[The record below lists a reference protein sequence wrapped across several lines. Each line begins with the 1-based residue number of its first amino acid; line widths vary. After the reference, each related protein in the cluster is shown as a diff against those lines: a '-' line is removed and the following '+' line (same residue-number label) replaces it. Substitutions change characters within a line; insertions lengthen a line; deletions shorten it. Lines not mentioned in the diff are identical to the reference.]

1 MLNFLED
8 EIKDTEINQTDDA
21 AQLEET
27 EDQVD
32 DFETNLADF
41 KDGKEEPVE
50 IVNEIKDSFLDYA
63 MSVIVDR
70 ALPDVRD
77 GLKPV
82 QRRILFAMNELNI
95 LPGSAHKKSARIVGE
110 VIGKYH
116 PHGDSSVYEA
126 MVRMA
131 QDFSYL
137 HPLVDGHGNFGSVD
151 GDGAAAMRYTE
162 ARMSKVALDLVKDL
176 EKETVDFIA
185 NYDGSEQEPKVLPAR
200 FPNLLVNGVKG
211 IAVGMA
217 TSIPPHNMQEVLAGT
232 IALIENPDMPLA
244 DLMNIIKGPDFPTGG
259 EILDLN
265 GLYRGYL
272 TGQGRVVIRS
282 IVEIQETKSGKAQII
297 IKEIPY
303 LVNRKLLIEKISEL
317 VKDKIVDGIV
327 AIADESN
334 RKGTRLVLD
343 LRRDVIPEVVLN
355 NLYKYSQLQ
364 SSFAINMIALVNGV
378 PKQLGLI
385 PILKNFIEFQIELLI
400 RKTKFELKKAE
411 ARIHIIKGLIKAL
424 SAIDL
429 VVKLIKESKTP
440 EVAKTKLIEN
450 LDIDEVQ
457 AKAILALTLQRL
469 TSLEIDKIHEEHQ
482 ELLSK
487 IEYYNLILSSP
498 DKQKEIIKGDL
509 QELMAKYTKPRRSI
523 LNLSTSLDIENED
536 LIPRK
541 DVIITV
547 TENGYVKRIDADQY
561 RVQSRGGVGASGI
574 KINEDDKV
582 QVILKTSSHDQILIF
597 TNFGRV
603 YQLKAF
609 KIPEASKQGKGLP
622 LVNLIDFQEKEH
634 FQCITNLSPDLENGY
649 LFFLTKGGKIKKTHD
664 SEFSRVNANGKKA
677 IQLLEGDELLQA
689 VHFEGNPFIMIATK
703 LGQAL
708 KFKSDTLRPLGRTS
722 QGVRSITLAE
732 GDEIIGC
739 SVVKDEETDVLV
751 ISEFGLGKRTQAKE
765 YRTTSRVG
773 KGVKTIKITEK
784 TGKLVALIVASD
796 QQDLIASTDLGVVI
810 RTPIS
815 EISRTSRNTQGVK
828 IIKPAEGS
836 KVQTITLDESF
847 QPEEISEPTAI
858 AESETK

>member
-1 MLNFLED
+1 MLNFLD
-8 EIKDTEINQTDDA
+8 EEKLDTELNEEN
-21 AQLEET
+21 LEEISQDEEQA
-27 EDQVD
+27 ED
-32 DFETNLADF
+32 FGTNLADF
-41 KDGKEEPVE
+41 KDAKEEPVE
-50 IVNEIKDSFLDYA
+50 IVSEIKDSFLDYA

-82 QRRILFAMNELNI
+82 QRRILYAMNELNI

-162 ARMSKVALDLVKDL
+162 ARMSKVALDLVRDL
-176 EKETVDFIA
+176 EKETVDFGD
-185 NYDGSEQEPKVLPAR
+185 NYDGSEKEPKVLPAR

-217 TSIPPHNMQEVLAGT
+217 TSIPPHNMQEILAGT
-232 IALIENPDMPLA
+232 IALIDNPDLPLTE
-244 DLMNIIKGPDFPTGG
+244 LMNIIKGPDFPTGG

-265 GLYRGYL
+265 GLHRGYL

-282 IVEIQETKSGKAQII
+282 IVDINTTKSGKAQII

-317 VKDKIVDGIV
+317 VKEKVVDGIV
-327 AIADESN
+327 GMADESN
-334 RKGTRLVLD
+334 RKGTRIVLD

-385 PILKNFIEFQIELLI
+385 PIIRNFIEFQIELLI

-429 VVKLIKESKTP
+429 CVKLIKESKTP
-440 EVAKTKLIEN
+440 EIAKSKLMEN
-450 LDIDEVQ
+450 LEIDEIQ

-469 TSLEIDKIHEEHQ
+469 TGLEIEKIHEEHQ
-482 ELLSK
+482 ELLAK
-487 IEYYNLILSSP
+487 IEYYNLILSSS
-498 DKQKEIIKGDL
+498 DKQKEIIKGELSDL
-509 QELMAKYTKPRRSI
+509 MSKYNKPRKSI
-523 LNLSTSLDIENED
+523 LNFSTSLDIENED
-536 LIPRK
+536 LIPRR

-574 KINEDDKV
+574 KVNEDDKV
-582 QVILKTSSHDQILIF
+582 QVILKTNSHDQILIF

-622 LVNLIDFQEKEH
+622 LVNLIDFQENEH
-634 FQCITNLSPDLENGY
+634 FQCITNLAPDLENGY
-649 LFFLTKGGKIKKTHD
+649 LFFLTKGGKIKKTPD
-664 SEFSRVNANGKKA
+664 REFSRVNANGKKA
-677 IQLLEGDELLQA
+677 IQLVEDDELLQA

-703 LGQAL
+703 QGQAL
-708 KFKSDTLRPLGRTS
+708 KFKSDTLRPLGRAS
-722 QGVRSITLAE
+722 QGVRSITLAQD
-732 GDEIIGC
+732 DEIIGC
-739 SVVKDEETDVLV
+739 SIVKDDETDVLV
-751 ISEFGLGKRTQAKE
+751 ISELGLGKRTQAKE

-773 KGVKTIKITEK
+773 KGVKTMKITEK
-784 TGKLVALIVASD
+784 TGTLVALIIATD
-796 QQDLIASTDLGVVI
+796 QQDLIASTNLGVVI
-810 RTPIS
+810 RTPIA

-847 QPEEISEPTAI
+847 SETDIMPQSET
-858 AESETK
+858 ESEWA

>member
-1 MLNFLED
+1 MFNFLED
-8 EIKDTEINQTDDA
+8 EKDIILDETDNDTELSEN
-21 AQLEET
+21 
-27 EDQVD
+27 VD
-32 DFETNLADF
+32 EVDFETNLADF
-41 KDGKEEPVE
+41 KEGKEEPVE

-82 QRRILFAMNELNI
+82 QRRILYAMNELNI

-162 ARMSKVALDLVKDL
+162 ARMSKVTLDLVKDL
-176 EKETVDFIA
+176 EKETVDFIP
-185 NYDGSEQEPKVLPAR
+185 NYDGSETEPKVLPAR

-232 IALIENPDMPLA
+232 IALIENPDLA
-244 DLMNIIKGPDFPTGG
+244 LTDLMNIIKGPDFPTGG

-272 TGQGRVVIRS
+272 TGQGRVVVRS
-282 IVEIQETKSGKAQII
+282 IVEILETKSGKSQII

-334 RKGTRLVLD
+334 RKGTRVVLD

-385 PILKNFIEFQIELLI
+385 PIIKNFIEFQIELLI

-440 EVAKTKLIEN
+440 EVAKTKLIEH

-469 TSLEIDKIHEEHQ
+469 TGLEIDKIHEEHQ
-482 ELLSK
+482 ELLAK

-498 DKQKEIIKGDL
+498 DKQKEIVKGDL
-509 QELMAKYTKPRRSI
+509 EELKAKYNKPRKSV

-536 LIPRK
+536 LIPRR

-547 TENGYVKRIDADQY
+547 TENGYVKRIDSDQY

-574 KINEDDKV
+574 KVNEDDKV
-582 QVILKTSSHDQILIF
+582 QVILKTNSHDQILIF

-622 LVNLIDFQEKEH
+622 LVNLIDFQENEH
-634 FQCITNLSPDLENGY
+634 FQCITNMSPDLENGY

-732 GDEIIGC
+732 GDEIVGC

-847 QPEEISEPTAI
+847 QQEEISEPTAI